1 MIEVYSSTLDQT
13 IKIDRIIGQIEGKN
27 PGPTVVFFGGIH
39 GNENSGVF
47 ALNQMVKDLEKN
59 EVTVN
64 GHIYAIAGNLQALA
78 KGVRYCS
85 EDLNRLWNEERMKS
99 IELEESKNHEDEK
112 LEQLELLQLVKSII
126 EKETGPFYFM
136 DLHTTS
142 SETIPFIVVND
153 SLLNRNFTE
162 QLPVPMI
169 LGIEE
174 YLEGPILSYINEL
187 GYVSFGYEAGQHDDL
202 ASYQNQTAFIYL
214 CLIYAESIDRQEI
227 DYFHYYE
234 QLAKHTA
241 TSKDIFEIVFRFRI
255 HQGDTFEMRPGFVN
269 FQRVKNGQEMALR
282 NGRKVLAKHDGRVFM
297 PLYQSQGQEG
307 FFEIRKVHPFFLRL
321 STVLRKVKAGHILPF
336 LPGIRWQSS
345 DHQALVVNLKVARV
359 LAKPLLHLLGYRS
372 KMVDKNRLVIK
383 NREAASRTKEYA
395 ASWNR

>member
-1 MIEVYSSTLDQT
+1 MIEVYSSTLDES
-13 IKIDRIIGQIEGKN
+13 IKIDRIIGHIKGSN

-187 GYVSFGYEAGQHDDL
+187 GYVSFGYEAGQHDDM
-202 ASYQNQTAFIYL
+202 AAYQNQTAFIYL
-214 CLIYAESIDRQEI
+214 CLVFAASIDRKQI
-227 DYFHYYE
+227 NYYHYYE

-241 TSKDIFEIVFRFRI
+241 SSKDIFEIVFRFRL
-255 HQGDTFEMRPGFVN
+255 HPGDTFQMRPGFVN
-269 FQRVKNGQEMALR
+269 FQKVRKGQELAMRNSKMA
-282 NGRKVLAKHDGRVFM
+282 VAKHDGRIFM
-297 PLYQSQGQEG
+297 PLYQSQGNEG
-307 FFEIRKVHPFFLRL
+307 FFEIKKVHPFFLRL